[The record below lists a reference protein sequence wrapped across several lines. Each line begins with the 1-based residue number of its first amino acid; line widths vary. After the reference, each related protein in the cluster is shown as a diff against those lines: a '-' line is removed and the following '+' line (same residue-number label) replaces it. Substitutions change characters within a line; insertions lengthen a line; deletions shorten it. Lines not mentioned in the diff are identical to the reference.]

1 MTIERGLWIEDSGL
15 NTAEI
20 KEAIDPAY
28 AVLAEAG
35 LTPEQAHAQFIAA
48 LDVFSEDAIHET
60 AWARAER
67 AITANMRESAVMA
80 LA

>member
-1 MTIERGLWIEDSGL
+1 MSIERGLWLEDSGL

-20 KEAIDPAY
+20 KEALEPAY
-28 AVLAEAG
+28 AVLAESA
-35 LTPEQAHAQFIAA
+35 LTPEQAHAQYIEA
-48 LDVFSEDAIHET
+48 LDVFSEDSIHET

-67 AITANMRESAVMA
+67 AITAEMRESAVMA